1 MSSGPIPSGMGLC
14 VSSADTFG
22 RVNCHP
28 PTKRKPLWV
37 LDFIKSVDSG
47 EIRWFDGHFLRNN
60 LTTATL
66 GTTATA
72 VAFTYAS
79 TVVDHAYAMWSSPA
93 ANHAN
98 KRRTRQPRGFLI

>member
-1 MSSGPIPSGMGLC
+1 MSSGPIPSGVGLC
-14 VSSADTFG
+14 VSHACSFEVRFIA
-22 RVNCHP
+22 RQH
-28 PTKRKPLWV
+28 KSKPLWV

-47 EIRWFDGHFLRNN
+47 HIRWFDGLLMRNN
-60 LTTATL
+60 LTTATM

>member
-1 MSSGPIPSGMGLC
+1 MSSGPIPSGVGLC
-14 VSSADTFG
+14 VSYAEAFG
-22 RVNCHP
+22 RPKYRP
-28 PTKRKPLWV
+28 PHKSKPLWV
-37 LDFIKSVDSG
+37 LGFIKSVDYVTF
-47 EIRWFDGHFLRNN
+47 RWFDGHLMRNN
-60 LTTATL
+60 LTTATM

>member
-1 MSSGPIPSGMGLC
+1 VFLKPIPLWARYFARQH
-14 VSSADTFG
+14 V
-22 RVNCHP
+22 
-28 PTKRKPLWV
+28 RKPLWV

-47 EIRWFDGHFLRNN
+47 EIRWFDGHLMRNN
-60 LTTATL
+60 LTTATM

>member
-1 MSSGPIPSGMGLC
+1 MSSGPIPSGVGLC
-14 VSSADTFG
+14 VSHACSFEVRYIA
-22 RVNCHP
+22 RQQMS
-28 PTKRKPLWV
+28 KPLWV
-37 LDFIKSVDSG
+37 LGFIKSVDSG
-47 EIRWFDGHFLRNN
+47 DIRWFDGHLMRNN
-60 LTTATL
+60 LTTATM

>member
-1 MSSGPIPSGMGLC
+1 M
-14 VSSADTFG
+14 
-22 RVNCHP
+22 
-28 PTKRKPLWV
+28 
-37 LDFIKSVDSG
+37 
-47 EIRWFDGHFLRNN
+47 RNN
-60 LTTATL
+60 LTTATM

-93 ANHAN
+93 AKHAN

>member
-1 MSSGPIPSGMGLC
+1 MSSGPIPSGVGLC
-14 VSSADTFG
+14 VSHPGAFG
-22 RVNCHP
+22 RANCRP
-28 PTKRKPLWV
+28 STEGKPLWV

-47 EIRWFDGHFLRNN
+47 DIRWFDGHFMRNN
-60 LTTATL
+60 LTTATM

>member
-1 MSSGPIPSGMGLC
+1 MSSGPIPSGVGLC
-14 VSSADTFG
+14 VSHACSFEVRYIA
-22 RVNCHP
+22 RQHV
-28 PTKRKPLWV
+28 RKPLWV

-47 EIRWFDGHFLRNN
+47 EIRWFDGHLMRNN
-60 LTTATL
+60 LTTATM

>member
-1 MSSGPIPSGMGLC
+1 MSTGPIPSGVGLC
-14 VSSADTFG
+14 VSQAHSFVARYLARQHKG
-22 RVNCHP
+22 
-28 PTKRKPLWV
+28 KPLWV
-37 LDFIKSVDSG
+37 LGFIKSVDSG
-47 EIRWFDGHFLRNN
+47 EIRWFDGHFMRNN
-60 LTTATL
+60 LTTATM

>member
-1 MSSGPIPSGMGLC
+1 MQW
-14 VSSADTFG
+14 V
-22 RVNCHP
+22 CHYVM
-28 PTKRKPLWV
+28 RKPLWV

-47 EIRWFDGHFLRNN
+47 DIRWFDGHFMRNN
-60 LTTATL
+60 LTTATM

>member
-1 MSSGPIPSGMGLC
+1 MGLC

-22 RVNCHP
+22 RVSSHP
-28 PTKRKPLWV
+28 PTERKPLWV

-47 EIRWFDGHFLRNN
+47 EIRWFDGHFMRNN
-60 LTTATL
+60 LTTATM

>member
-22 RVNCHP
+22 RVNSHP
-28 PTKRKPLWV
+28 LTERKPLWV

-47 EIRWFDGHFLRNN
+47 DIRWLDGHFMRNN
-60 LTTATL
+60 LTTATM

>member
-1 MSSGPIPSGMGLC
+1 M
-14 VSSADTFG
+14 
-22 RVNCHP
+22 
-28 PTKRKPLWV
+28 
-37 LDFIKSVDSG
+37 
-47 EIRWFDGHFLRNN
+47 RNN
-60 LTTATL
+60 LTTATM